1 MVTIDSF
8 EDGDISE
15 YGGDTADY
23 AVNTG
28 AASDGTQSLE
38 GSTPNTGI
46 ASTTGLPT
54 YPAQGDNFLCDY
66 GDADNANN
74 VARFIWA
81 AQAESGNP
89 DGYYIENDPAGGS
102 SGTKL
107 YKVDGGTHTELAS
120 DPNTADPRGSIDD
133 HFDITW
139 ESDGSIT
146 GENYDGGTLIATVN
160 ATDTTF
166 TSGGIGFYWDNQN
179 RNRMR
184 WDHVRTTAA
193 EELLTADVGT
203 LTLSGPEPSTT
214 GGAATLQADVG
225 ALALTGPEAALTE
238 PGAAELTTDATLND
252 GGINITV
259 YEDVGGDGSGANT
272 DALGNS
278 YDNSQTI
285 ALSGGATE
293 LNALPDL
300 DGGTGNDYWLEIEF
314 TAPSPLTGTPATLTS
329 YTLETESGQE
339 LTADVGTLTLSGPE
353 ASISTTGSLSLNADV
368 GTLTLSGPEATLIGD
383 GADFDWT
390 FDQEFASPQET
401 VTLGVDVGTL
411 SLSGPEATTV
421 AQGQA
426 STAADVGA
434 LALNGPEA
442 TAAVQGQATL
452 AGDVG
457 VLTLTGPEATLAG
470 DQSFLAA
477 DAGVLTLTG
486 PEAATAAQGSTAA
499 IADAGVLTL
508 TGPEA
513 GLTQATGTTLLA
525 DAGLLSLSGPEASTV
540 AQGSVALAGDVGAL
554 ALTGPEATL
563 VGDQAVLG
571 ADVGALVLTG
581 PEASMTSAGA
591 TLVADAGA
599 LTLTAPEATTVA
611 QGQATAFTADA
622 LTLTLTGQEAVISAR
637 AVKHVAELAGQ
648 FDIARAASGEYAITR
663 TLEGDSDET

>member
-54 YPAQGDNFLCDY
+54 YPAQDDNFLCNY

-89 DGYYIENDPAGGS
+89 DGYYIENKPAGGD

-133 HFDITW
+133 HFDVTW

-146 GENYDGGTLIATVN
+146 GENYEGGTLIATVN

-184 WDHVRTTAA
+184 WDHVRTTAT
-193 EELLTADVGT
+193 EEL
-203 LTLSGPEPSTT
+203 
-214 GGAATLQADVG
+214 
-225 ALALTGPEAALTE
+225 
-238 PGAAELTTDATLND
+238 
-252 GGINITV
+252 
-259 YEDVGGDGSGANT
+259 
-272 DALGNS
+272 
-278 YDNSQTI
+278 
-285 ALSGGATE
+285 
-293 LNALPDL
+293 
-300 DGGTGNDYWLEIEF
+300 
-314 TAPSPLTGTPATLTS
+314 
-329 YTLETESGQE
+329 

-525 DAGLLSLSGPEASTV
+525 DAGLLSLSGPEAAAV

-581 PEASMTSAGA
+581 PEASMATVGA

-622 LTLTLTGQEAVISAR
+622 LTLTLTGPEAVISAR